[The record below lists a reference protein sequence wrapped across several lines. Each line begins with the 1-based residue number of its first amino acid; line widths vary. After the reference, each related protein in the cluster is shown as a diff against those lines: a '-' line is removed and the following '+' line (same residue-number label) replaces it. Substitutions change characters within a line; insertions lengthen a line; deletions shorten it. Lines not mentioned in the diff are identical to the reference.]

1 MDWIIEKM
9 DWIIKIEFFAHPY
22 LQCIFSRQIHDQTHA
37 QKKTIPWRYD
47 DWQLFF
53 IKLEIGTQSKLTS
66 ITITSLKGW

>member
-37 QKKTIPWRYD
+37 QKKTIP
-47 DWQLFF
+47 
-53 IKLEIGTQSKLTS
+53 
-66 ITITSLKGW
+66 